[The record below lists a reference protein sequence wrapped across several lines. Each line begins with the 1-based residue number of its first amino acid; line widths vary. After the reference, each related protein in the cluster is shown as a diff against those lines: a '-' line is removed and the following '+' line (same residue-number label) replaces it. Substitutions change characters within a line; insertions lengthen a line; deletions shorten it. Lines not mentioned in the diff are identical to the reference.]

1 MVGFNY
7 SLSIQMISCNMEIL
21 GVFKDIYLTHC
32 LSKQQHYLCLN
43 SSSVNIRL
51 SSEINEIVYVNCLM
65 HSNYSEKLFNT
76 FKKNIHILYFP

>member
-7 SLSIQMISCNMEIL
+7 SLSIQMISCNMEIF
-21 GVFKDIYLTHC
+21 GVFKDIYLTHF

-51 SSEINEIVYVNCLM
+51 SSEINEIVYVNCLI

-76 FKKNIHILYFP
+76 F